1 MPSGGAS
8 GDAVGKDGE
17 NLEGKRKKRE
27 LWVKGSLKD
36 RPEAALSQQRGD
48 EGASLAEAPRQK

>member
-1 MPSGGAS
+1 MLLGGVF

-27 LWVKGSLKD
+27 FWVKGSLKD
-36 RPEAALSQQRGD
+36 RLEVALS
-48 EGASLAEAPRQK
+48 